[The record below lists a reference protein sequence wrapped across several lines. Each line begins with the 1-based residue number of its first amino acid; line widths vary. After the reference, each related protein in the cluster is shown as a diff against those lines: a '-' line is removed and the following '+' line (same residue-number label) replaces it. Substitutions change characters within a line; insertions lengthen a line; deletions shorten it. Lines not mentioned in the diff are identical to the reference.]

1 MKYSSDP
8 KTNRL
13 RITRAGKTVYVNGA
27 FRVSAGNG
35 LEYWLNSPPAWR
47 WVHNLPSKIAFTGSW
62 KLTGQDDLQL
72 SVSKASYM
80 PEALSGVSRI
90 TLIGRIISAQENALI
105 FESRSLDTRG
115 NIHSRLLRLTGA
127 WGSDDANRIIF
138 SVAKKDRPDVLT
150 LSGTWSVNDNQ
161 QITYTAEKYDL
172 ARRDK
177 TISIVEF
184 TGSWQVSASNRI
196 SYVLRK
202 GSASRFDLRAH
213 LETPNIYPQAGVI
226 KYRLGTGVRQSRK
239 GHPTIIC
246 LYGQW
251 KIGRKLAPSFEM
263 EYEKGRVCSLEFGCR
278 FDVSKKDRI
287 EAALTCA
294 RGEDLGGRLI
304 FTRRFLAKLDADLFV
319 RLKKTARER
328 SVDAGVTIPF

>member
-1 MKYSSDP
+1 MKYSTDSQ
-8 KTNRL
+8 TNRL
-13 RITRAGKTVYVNGA
+13 RITRAGKTACVDGT
-27 FRVSAGNG
+27 FRVIAGNG
-35 LEYWLNSPPAWR
+35 LEYWLNSPVAWR
-47 WVHNLPSKIAFTGSW
+47 RVHHLPPKIAFTGLW
-62 KLTGQDDLQL
+62 KLTGHDDLQL
-72 SVSKASYM
+72 TVSKASYM

-90 TLIGRIISAQENALI
+90 TLNGRIIAANDGALI
-105 FESRSLDTRG
+105 FESRSIDIRG
-115 NIHSRLLRLTGA
+115 NTHNRLLKLAGT

-138 SVAKKDRPDVLT
+138 SVTKKDRPDILT

-161 QITYTAEKYDL
+161 QITYTAEEHDL

-184 TGSWQVSASNRI
+184 AGYWQVSASNRI

-226 KYRLGTGVRQSRK
+226 KYRLGAGARQAKNS
-239 GHPTIIC
+239 HPIIVS

-251 KIGRKLAPSFEM
+251 KIGRKLAPVFEM
-263 EYEKGRVCSLEFGCR
+263 EYEKGRVRSLEFGCR
-278 FDVSKKDRI
+278 VDVSKKDRI

-319 RLKKTARER
+319 RLKKTAREQ
-328 SVDAGVTIPF
+328 SADVGVTVPF